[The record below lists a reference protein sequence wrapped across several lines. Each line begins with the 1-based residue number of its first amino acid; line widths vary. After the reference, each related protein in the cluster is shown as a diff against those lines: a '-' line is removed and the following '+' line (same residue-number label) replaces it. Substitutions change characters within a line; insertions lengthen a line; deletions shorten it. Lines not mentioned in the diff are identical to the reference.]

1 MAIIPSRFLDA
12 VVSIGVRQGTNTKW
26 IGTGFFVLRKSNE
39 NGDGKPFLVTNKHV
53 FKDKNLVVIRMKDKD
68 SEAVKEIDAPL
79 EDNGKTL
86 YSLHSND
93 KIDIA
98 ILPLNAEFI
107 IKNNLDF
114 PFFDID
120 EDTLTSSDLLKN
132 GVDEGSLVY
141 MLGFSMGL
149 VNVTSNLPISR
160 LGCVARMSKEQI
172 AESFNILVDI
182 QNFPGNSGSPI
193 ITRPELMAIEG
204 TKSLSRSVLLGIVHS
219 YIPYRESLVNLQ
231 TQEIVEIRSENSGL
245 AKVHPVEYILE
256 LIDAI
261 QPKTTVK

>member
-1 MAIIPSRFLDA
+1 
-12 VVSIGVRQGTNTKW
+12 
-26 IGTGFFVLRKSNE
+26 
-39 NGDGKPFLVTNKHV
+39 
-53 FKDKNLVVIRMKDKD
+53 
-68 SEAVKEIDAPL
+68 
-79 EDNGKTL
+79 
-86 YSLHSND
+86 
-93 KIDIA
+93 
-98 ILPLNAEFI
+98 
-107 IKNNLDF
+107 
-114 PFFDID
+114 
-120 EDTLTSSDLLKN
+120 
-132 GVDEGSLVY
+132 
-141 MLGFSMGL
+141 
-149 VNVTSNLPISR
+149 
-160 LGCVARMSKEQI
+160 MSKEQI

-219 YIPYRESLVNLQ
+219 YIPYRESLVNMQ

>member
-1 MAIIPSRFLDA
+1 M
-12 VVSIGVRQGTNTKW
+12 
-26 IGTGFFVLRKSNE
+26 LRKINE

-79 EDNGKTL
+79 VDNGKTL

-107 IKNNLDF
+107 IKNDLDF

-141 MLGFSMGL
+141 MLGFPMGL
-149 VNVTSNLPISR
+149 VNVTSNLPISSVCSTNR
-160 LGCVARMSKEQI
+160 EVLK
-172 AESFNILVDI
+172 
-182 QNFPGNSGSPI
+182 
-193 ITRPELMAIEG
+193 
-204 TKSLSRSVLLGIVHS
+204 TK
-219 YIPYRESLVNLQ
+219 
-231 TQEIVEIRSENSGL
+231 
-245 AKVHPVEYILE
+245 A
-256 LIDAI
+256 
-261 QPKTTVK
+261 